1 MRVNFPALLP
11 PKQVSRG
18 ALLPADTLGPRLI
31 LLRGSFIPERFR
43 GLCRGSS
50 VTVQPAGKGSE

>member
-11 PKQVSRG
+11 PKKVSGG
-18 ALLPADTLGPRLI
+18 ALLPADTLGPRF
-31 LLRGSFIPERFR
+31 LLLSGSPISEMFR
-43 GLCRGSS
+43 GLCRGFS

>member
-18 ALLPADTLGPRLI
+18 AVLPADTLGPRLI
-31 LLRGSFIPERFR
+31 LLRGSLIPERFR
-43 GLCRGSS
+43 GLFRESS
-50 VTVQPAGKGSE
+50 VTVWPAGKGSE